1 MLPLLQQKTKKI
13 RRTVKETESVMR
25 DHNRNS
31 VWQSWFLPFFTWHCF
46 IMYQWKLEPKHITGA
61 SSTLRNPAT
70 LTFDLKVNA
79 CRGTAAE
86 QSMSV
91 VLIADFS
98 YRVRTHTD
106 MDPLITLHMHQ
117 LLLAWIMSTIQCN
130 EWLKLGLYL
139 SLVLTSY
146 SDFFKCVLLFLVL
159 LNYGNAVHAFF
170 VILSLMMLKILNP
183 QDNHAVVVQYCFIAH
198 CENVYHRQHISV
210 TQLPGMIIRSVNA
223 VCIKIT
229 INYMNAYNNRNTRK
243 PCLNICKKL

>member
-130 EWLKLGLYL
+130 EWLNLDRTCHWCLQ
-139 SLVLTSY
+139 
-146 SDFFKCVLLFLVL
+146 
-159 LNYGNAVHAFF
+159 
-170 VILSLMMLKILNP
+170 VILTFSN
-183 QDNHAVVVQYCFIAH
+183 VFFCFL
-198 CENVYHRQHISV
+198 YYW
-210 TQLPGMIIRSVNA
+210 
-223 VCIKIT
+223 IT
-229 INYMNAYNNRNTRK
+229 VMQ
-243 PCLNICKKL
+243 CMHFL